1 MYHHLKYALE
11 KNTRRIVNIDDV
23 DNGLLCNCICPHCKQ
38 KLVAKN
44 DGLKRE
50 HHFAHYSGIE
60 CKGARMS
67 TLHLLAQQIIE
78 EKKEIMLPDYQGEY
92 YEKET
97 KRVKFDDVWLEKTV
111 KDLRPDCICIKRDN
125 KGEEHKL
132 WVEILVTH
140 EVDDAKQKMIQA
152 LKVACVEIDL
162 SDMIDTDYSVE
173 SVKHRLLNEKENKRW
188 INCPQY
194 DEQNAKL
201 KAEYEKEESKRLQ
214 REKERWEK
222 AEVEQRQ
229 KEAARQVYDEYLKEK
244 SIEWYKSGR
253 QETAQLLI
261 DEINKEP
268 FCQYYY
274 NESRTQN
281 IIFHTLLPRGDFL
294 YYIEN
299 SAKNEVGLRLFYT
312 LLHYYYDFTTKSDFS
327 ILKHQ
332 LQQFQYSRASL
343 SREQKIHLEQL
354 VSLRIIYLLEKSR
367 NREMYIEKI
376 YKDIIKKYILK
387 AYIRNEVL
395 MISSVFCHHILG
407 SDAQSF
413 GELTNEIIQKHP
425 YLTRSYL
432 AIVNKEKFKK
442 GYYLEGQ
449 NMLDVLESFVA
460 ENKPESNET
469 VDRILRVCYS
479 YAFKSDSIYYFPVST
494 VSKNSPSES
503 SQLHFTY
510 QQPGEDLKNEKGW
523 RELNEWYKNSN

>member
-1 MYHHLKYALE
+1 MHHHLKYALE

-23 DNGLLCNCICPHCKQ
+23 VNGLLCNCICPHCKQ

-97 KRVKFDDVWLEKTV
+97 KSVKFDDIWLEKTV
-111 KDLRPDCICIKRDN
+111 EDLRPDCICIKRDN
-125 KGEEHKL
+125 RGEEHKL

-140 EVDDAKQKMIQA
+140 EVDDAKQKKIRA
-152 LKVACVEIDL
+152 HKVACIEIDL
-162 SDMIDTDYSVE
+162 SDLIDTDYSE
-173 SVKHRLLNEKENKRW
+173 DSIAHRLQNEKENKRW
-188 INCPQY
+188 VNCPQY

-201 KAEYEKEESKRLQ
+201 KTEYEKEESKRLQ
-214 REKERWEK
+214 QEKERREK
-222 AEVEQRQ
+222 AEAEQRQ
-229 KEAARQVYDEYLKEK
+229 KEAARQVNDEYLKEK

-268 FCQYYY
+268 FCQNYYY
-274 NESRTQN
+274 ESRTQN
-281 IIFHTLLPRGDFL
+281 IIFHTLLPSGDFL
-294 YYIEN
+294 YYIEK

-312 LLHYYYDFTTKSDFS
+312 LLHYYYDHTTKSDFG

-354 VSLRIIYLLEKSR
+354 ISLRTVFLMEKSR
-367 NREMYIEKI
+367 NQFFSCID
-376 YKDIIKKYILK
+376 KDTIKTYILK
-387 AYIRNEVL
+387 PYIRNEVL
-395 MISSVFCHHILG
+395 MVSSVFCRHILG

-413 GELTNEIIQKHP
+413 GELTKEIIQKHSCLAKG
-425 YLTRSYL
+425 YLT
-432 AIVNKEKFKK
+432 IVNNEKFKNN
-442 GYYLEGQ
+442 YYLGRQ
-449 NMLDVLESFVA
+449 NMLDVLERFVA
-460 ENKPESNET
+460 ENKTESNET
-469 VDRILRVCYS
+469 VDNILRVCYS
-479 YAFKSDSIYYFPVST
+479 YAFNSDPIDNNT
-494 VSKNSPSES
+494 VSAVSKYPPSEPPE
-503 SQLHFTY
+503 
-510 QQPGEDLKNEKGW
+510 QQ
-523 RELNEWYKNSN
+523 

>member
-1 MYHHLKYALE
+1 MHHHLKYALE
-11 KNTRRIVNIDDV
+11 KNTRRIVNINDV
-23 DNGLLCNCICPHCKQ
+23 DNGLLCNCICPYCKQ

-50 HHFAHYSGIE
+50 HHFAHYLGIE

-97 KRVKFDDVWLEKTV
+97 KSVKFDDIWLEKTV
-111 KDLRPDCICIKRDN
+111 EDLRPDCICIKRDN
-125 KGEEHKL
+125 RGEEHKL

-140 EVDDAKQKMIQA
+140 EVDDAKQKKIQA
-152 LKVACVEIDL
+152 HKVACIEIDL
-162 SDMIDTDYSVE
+162 SDLIDTDYSE
-173 SVKHRLLNEKENKRW
+173 DSITHRLQNEKENKRW
-188 INCPQY
+188 VNCPQY

-201 KAEYEKEESKRLQ
+201 KIEYEKEESKRLQ
-214 REKERWEK
+214 REKERREK
-222 AEVEQRQ
+222 AEAEQRQ
-229 KEAARQVYDEYLKEK
+229 KEAARQVNDEYLKEK
-244 SIEWYKSGR
+244 SMEWYKSGR

-268 FCQYYY
+268 FCQNYYY
-274 NESRTQN
+274 ESRTQN

-312 LLHYYYDFTTKSDFS
+312 LLHYYYDHTTKSDFS

-354 VSLRIIYLLEKSR
+354 ISLRIIYLLEKSR
-367 NREMYIEKI
+367 NHEMYIENI
-376 YKDIIKKYILK
+376 YKNIIKKYILK
-387 AYIRNEVL
+387 PYIRNEVL
-395 MISSVFCHHILG
+395 MVSSVFCHHILG

-432 AIVNKEKFKK
+432 TIVNKEKFKK
-442 GYYLEGQ
+442 NYFLGGQ
-449 NMLDVLESFVA
+449 NMLDVLARFVA
-460 ENKPESNET
+460 ENTLETNET
-469 VDRILRVCYS
+469 VERILRVCFS
-479 YAFKSDSIYYFPVST
+479 YAFKSDSKEDYTVLS
-494 VSKNSPSES
+494 VSKNPPTHPKL
-503 SQLHFTY
+503 QFTY
-510 QQPGEDLKNEKGW
+510 QQPVEDLKNEKGW
-523 RELNEWYKNSN
+523 RELNDWYKNSN